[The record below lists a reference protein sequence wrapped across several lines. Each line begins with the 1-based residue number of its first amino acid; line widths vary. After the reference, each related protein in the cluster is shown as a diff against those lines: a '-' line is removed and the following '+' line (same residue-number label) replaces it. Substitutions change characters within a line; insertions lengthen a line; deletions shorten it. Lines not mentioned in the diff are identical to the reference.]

1 MQPAIP
7 VRVSTYHDSGT
18 NSLDALLTKV
28 VEYPDQI
35 DTPLEF
41 AKPLG
46 SGSSIWPATA
56 SADYGNYSLAC
67 LKRDPLLVWWQKT
80 ANLNAFSHISHTFT
94 HEDQDNSTYFDVVR
108 EITWNKAWL
117 AQTGI
122 AAATKFSDSGIIP
135 PAITGMHNGDALQA
149 WYEQGIVHVV
159 GDNTRKPLLNQ
170 VSNRDL

>member
-1 MQPAIP
+1 VVPLSWTP
-7 VRVSTYHDSGT
+7 
-18 NSLDALLTKV
+18 LLTRA

-56 SADYGNYSLAC
+56 SLDYGNYSLAC
-67 LKRDPLLVWWQKT
+67 LRRDALLVWWQT
-80 ANLNAFSHISHTFT
+80 PTNLNAFSHISHTFT

-108 EITWNKAWL
+108 ELTWNKAWL

-122 AAATKFSDSGIIP
+122 SAATKFSSSGMIP

-149 WYEQGIVHVV
+149 WYDQGIVNVV

-170 VSNRDL
+170 VSNYEFLIWS